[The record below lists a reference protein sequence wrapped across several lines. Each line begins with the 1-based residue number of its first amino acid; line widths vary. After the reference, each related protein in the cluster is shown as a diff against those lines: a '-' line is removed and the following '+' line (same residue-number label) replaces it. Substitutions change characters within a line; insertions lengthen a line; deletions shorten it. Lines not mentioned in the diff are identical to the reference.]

1 MEWVI
6 LGLIVSAVV
15 GGIIIGTYVVTKAIL
30 KSLKEAY
37 TGEQRTA
44 TRKDTH
50 ERKPEER
57 TVVEGKVQN
66 VNEEEL
72 VKRLREVIDI
82 RIQRVLDEAKA
93 KKERLLL
100 LLDVA
105 RGYALGYVSE
115 EEYNAFLSK
124 VLSELEGFKRLWLAR
139 FPSQK
144 DRDKLN
150 QMIGY
155 VAKTKLPIVA
165 KGKNGKTVT
174 LPPEEALIKITNS
187 INGAV
192 AILDEMIAS
201 RGDNPA
207 VTPLE
212 VKLQQECERL
222 REKVKRLE
230 EQLEECQSLS

>member
-1 MEWVI
+1 MEWATLGVI
-6 LGLIVSAVV
+6 AGAVV
-15 GGIIIGTYVVTKAIL
+15 GGILIGTYAVTRAVL
-30 KSLKEAY
+30 NSLREAY
-37 TGEQRTA
+37 VGEQKTA
-44 TRKDTH
+44 EGMDQKG
-50 ERKPEER
+50 KPEER
-57 TVVEGKVQN
+57 TETREKTQG

-72 VKRLREVIDI
+72 VKRLREVIEVKV
-82 RIQRVLDEAKA
+82 QRVLDEAKT

-115 EEYNAFLSK
+115 DEYNAFLSK
-124 VLSELEGFKRLWLAR
+124 VLSELEEFKRLWLAR
-139 FPSQK
+139 FPSQR

-165 KGKNGKTVT
+165 KGKDGKTIT

-192 AILDEMIAS
+192 ALLDEMIAS

-207 VTPLE
+207 ITPLE
-212 VKLQQECERL
+212 VRLQQECERL

-230 EQLEECQSLS
+230 KQLEECQSLS